1 MIVPMRKLSLLI
13 YHQDYQS
20 FLEELRE
27 RGVVHIYEDKQRAAE
42 DETLQ
47 AKLRLVKRVNE
58 MIRLLEDRTPEEGTE
73 RERADT
79 EEEEYNAVV
88 VNEQGGQTYFVTVT
102 LAGTTT
108 KPDADPYPFPA
119 ETEEHLR
126 GDIERLRREQEAL
139 GAYLDRV
146 AEDAV
151 GRLKRYRE
159 QIGETTD
166 VLQVESAAQAV
177 VEDKVVALEGWV
189 PVDREEEM
197 KAFLETREVYTWAPP
212 RWWSAS

>member
-58 MIRLLEDRTPEEGTE
+58 MIRLLEGRTPEEGTK

-79 EEEEYNAVV
+79 EGEELL
-88 VNEQGGQTYFVTVT
+88 
-102 LAGTTT
+102 LAL
-108 KPDADPYPFPA
+108 
-119 ETEEHLR
+119 EEKVLR
-126 GDIERLRREQEAL
+126 QQRIAQEL
-139 GAYLDRV
+139 GALEKETALY
-146 AEDAV
+146 EPW
-151 GRLKRYRE
+151 GRFSRE
-159 QIGETTD
+159 QIGRAH
-166 VLQVESAAQAV
+166 V
-177 VEDKVVALEGWV
+177 
-189 PVDREEEM
+189 
-197 KAFLETREVYTWAPP
+197 
-212 RWWSAS
+212 